1 MERAHANA
9 VENLVAWTA
18 VMNGE
23 RPRTEEAFPAQL
35 LITHVSVARGR
46 VAAPLLGAIAV
57 LPILHFVVALLRGPI
72 SDIGPYAAALPI
84 SAMTGVLSATIA
96 KRRVRIMTIERRRDE
111 VILEIAGTEV
121 RLRFPPSSQDPL
133 PARER
138 HDGRHPQ
145 RVSVQSVR
153 SSIEQRFDSVRE
165 RDRTEPA

>member
-121 RLRFPPSSQDPL
+121 RLRARTPSR
-133 PARER
+133 A
-138 HDGRHPQ
+138 
-145 RVSVQSVR
+145 
-153 SSIEQRFDSVRE
+153 
-165 RDRTEPA
+165 